1 MSHEHLAKERSVA
14 LVAWQGKQ
22 RVEPEIAN
30 RRAGPGSCE
39 PVEVLDVRSAVVN
52 RPESH
57 MRVGDAIHVLL
68 PLSGALVSI
77 VGAGGKTRVLFELA
91 EDLANRG
98 PDVLLTT
105 TTNIFDPRGEPGRR
119 FDQVLLEAD
128 LAEPFEDPGEISAY
142 REHGPSPEGRGR
154 LIVLASREIPGT
166 GKLQGIHPSWMARL
180 SFDWAYVLVEA
191 DGAKGR
197 SIKAPG
203 DHEPVVPLSTGV
215 VVGVVGLDCLGRPMD
230 GATVHRPERFQAVTG
245 CPLGAPIRPAHI
257 AALARAPEGLFKGAP
272 PGSRRILLL
281 NKADRC
287 VLPPTEVLQEVLAA
301 GPLETDLTIV
311 CSHEGSNSPGRV
323 LMLAPASGF
332 GARDS
337 VVGPG
342 IAEGPPGSARRFG
355 ACR

>member
-1 MSHEHLAKERSVA
+1 MSIWRRNGASA

-22 RVEPEIAN
+22 RVEPQVAN

-39 PVEVLDVRSAVVN
+39 PVEVLDVGSAVVN

-57 MRVGDAIHVLL
+57 MSVGDAIQLFL
-68 PLSGALVSI
+68 PLSGAVVSI
-77 VGAGGKTRVLFELA
+77 VGAGGKTTVLFELG
-91 EDLANRG
+91 EHLANRG
-98 PDVLLTT
+98 PDILLTT
-105 TTNIFDPRGEPGRR
+105 TTNIFDPRGDPGRR

-128 LAEPFEDPGEISAY
+128 LAEPFEEPGEIPAC
-142 REHGPSPEGRGR
+142 RDHGPSPKRRGR
-154 LIVLASREIPGT
+154 LIVLGSREVPAT

-180 SFDWAYVLVEA
+180 SRDWAYVLAEA
-191 DGAKGR
+191 DGAKRR

-203 DHEPVVPLSTGV
+203 DHEPVVPPSTGAV
-215 VVGVVGLDCLGRPMD
+215 IGVVGLDCLGRPMD

-245 CPLGAPIRPAHI
+245 CPMGAPIRPPHI

-287 VLPPTEVLQEVLAA
+287 ILPPAEVLQEILAA
-301 GPLETDLTIV
+301 GPLETDLTAV

-332 GARDS
+332 GTRDS
-337 VVGPG
+337 TVGPS
-342 IAEGPPGSARRFG
+342 IAEGPPGSRLRFG

>member
-1 MSHEHLAKERSVA
+1 M
-14 LVAWQGKQ
+14 
-22 RVEPEIAN
+22 EPEVAN
-30 RRAGPGSCE
+30 RRAGPGGCE
-39 PVEVLDVRSAVVN
+39 PVEVLDVRFAVVN

-57 MRVGDAIHVLL
+57 MRVGDAIHFLL
-68 PLSGALVSI
+68 PLSGAPVSI
-77 VGAGGKTRVLFELA
+77 VGAGGKTRVLFELG
-91 EDLANRG
+91 EDLASRG
-98 PDVLLTT
+98 PDILLTT

-128 LAEPFEDPGEISAY
+128 LAEPFQEPGEIPAC
-142 REHGPSPEGRGR
+142 REHGPSPGGRGR
-154 LIVLASREIPGT
+154 LVVLGSREVPGT

-180 SFDWAYVLVEA
+180 SRDWAYVLVEA

-203 DHEPVVPLSTGV
+203 DHEPVVPPSTGA

-245 CPLGAPIRPAHI
+245 CPMGAPIRPAHI
-257 AALARAPEGLFKGAP
+257 AALARAPEGLFKGTP

-281 NKADRC
+281 NKADLC
-287 VLPPTEVLQEVLAA
+287 VLPPAEVLQEILAA
-301 GPLETDLTIV
+301 GPLETDLTAV

-332 GARDS
+332 GTRDS
-337 VVGPG
+337 AVGPC
-342 IAEGPPGSARRFG
+342 IAGGPPGSILRFG

>member
-1 MSHEHLAKERSVA
+1 
-14 LVAWQGKQ
+14 
-22 RVEPEIAN
+22 VEPEVAN

-57 MRVGDAIHVLL
+57 MSVGDAIHFLL

-77 VGAGGKTRVLFELA
+77 VGAGGKTRVLFELG

-105 TTNIFDPRGEPGRR
+105 TTHIFDPRGAPGRR
-119 FDQVLLEAD
+119 FDQVLLEAG
-128 LAEPFEDPGEISAY
+128 LAEPFQEPGDIPAC
-142 REHGPSPEGRGR
+142 REHGPSPGGRGR
-154 LIVLASREIPGT
+154 LIVLASREVSGT
-166 GKLQGIHPSWMARL
+166 GKLQGIHPSWVARL
-180 SFDWAYVLVEA
+180 SRDSAYVLVEA

-203 DHEPVVPLSTGV
+203 DHEPVVPPSTGAV
-215 VVGVVGLDCLGRPMD
+215 IGVVGLDCLGRPMD

-245 CPLGAPIRPAHI
+245 CPIGAPIRPAHI
-257 AALARAPEGLFKGAP
+257 AALARAPKGLFKGAP

-287 VLPPTEVLQEVLAA
+287 VLAPAEVLQEILAA
-301 GPLETDLTIV
+301 GPLETDLTAV
-311 CSHEGSNSPGRV
+311 CSHDGSNSPGRV
-323 LMLAPASGF
+323 LMFAPASGL
-332 GARDS
+332 GTRDS
-337 VVGPG
+337 AVGPG
-342 IAEGPPGSARRFG
+342 LAEGPPESILRFG